1 MDLVLLILRKCKQVK
16 KSKKVRIIINR
27 YSSMSTESEEIKPI
41 EPIKPVETEQLTEE
55 EEKQKSI
62 KHLKDTYKE
71 QLTEDDKTNF
81 RKNFPTNFKNKGNE
95 EGEKEGEEEG
105 EKEGEEEGEKAEE
118 EEKHFETMGDL
129 LALLMTGFIK
139 GYALGKVTLLE
150 SIFYATIMPVLVT
163 GGADEDS
170 IITILSFLKN
180 PNITPEEIVDILD
193 KQHKSEEEK
202 IAHLDKI
209 GDVLTKTTQA
219 FGLAAL
225 KGANPKV
232 KTIMTEL
239 NESMKTKILPA
250 IIKAQQKLQKTAA
263 DASKTGTEP
272 KIETKKGGAPSK
284 KINKTKMKQ
293 RIHNSIKKFYKTN
306 NLKTLKREIQRMKK
320 RFTRGLKK

>member
-1 MDLVLLILRKCKQVK
+1 MSIE
-16 KSKKVRIIINR
+16 
-27 YSSMSTESEEIKPI
+27 STE
-41 EPIKPVETEQLTEE
+41 IKPVETEQLTEE

-62 KHLKDTYKE
+62 KYLKDTYKE

-95 EGEKEGEEEG
+95 EGNEEGEEAG
-105 EKEGEEEGEKAEE
+105 E

-180 PNITPEEIVDILD
+180 LNISPEEIVDILD
-193 KQHKSEEEK
+193 KQHKSEEDALAK
-202 IAHLDKI
+202 LGKSGSIIA
-209 GDVLTKTTQA
+209 LTTRA
-219 FGLAAL
+219 FGQTAL
-225 KGANPKV
+225 RTLNPQFDA
-232 KTIMTEL
+232 IMTKL
-239 NESMKTKILPA
+239 NDATKIITNKIK
-250 IIKAQQKLQKTAA
+250 IIQIQNMKENAGNMVDGEVTAKVEASAVVKNDPTSVVDLQL
-263 DASKTGTEP
+263 D
-272 KIETKKGGAPSK
+272 GGAPSK
-284 KINKTKMKQ
+284 KINKTKVKR

-320 RFTRGLKK
+320 RFTRGKK